1 MNFSSNPKLD
11 SIVFGKLSTKH
22 SIKNDDLGIYF
33 VLEDYNNLEAYISC
47 SEINR
52 WKVNLPRFFSYDKSY
67 PFLVLSYDKNM
78 PILSYS
84 KIKQEQRDNLLKA
97 NVFQNKYVKLFN
109 KILSN
114 LKNSITSEDVDKL
127 INIFHTSFP
136 GDDEYKEVMFNNS
149 DVFETSYYE
158 LLNNPLSLFE
168 DSNESELADKYVD
181 EYNKLVVIKP
191 YTLNKEF
198 KLKIFNENGLNILK
212 SIFSDLQTKYTE
224 FEFKCVSS
232 PTYLIQKTGLT
243 YDEDKK
249 IFEQIE
255 SDINQILDPY
265 LFDLDMKS
273 ELKQI
278 TSKDFSFSF

>member
-1 MNFSSNPKLD
+1 MNFLTKPNID

-33 VLEDYNNLEAYISC
+33 VLEDYGNMEAYISC

-78 PILSYS
+78 PLLSYS
-84 KIKQEQRDNLLKA
+84 KIKEEQRNSLLKA

-114 LKNSITSEDVDKL
+114 LKDSITTEDINKL
-127 INIFHTSFP
+127 INIFHNSFP
-136 GDDEYKEVMFNNS
+136 GDDEYKEVMFTDS
-149 DVFETSYYE
+149 DIFEKTYYE

-181 EYNKLVVIKP
+181 EYNKLVVVKP
-191 YTLNKEF
+191 YVLNKEF

-212 SIFSDLQTKYTE
+212 SIFTDLQNKYSE

-232 PTYLIQKTGLT
+232 PTYLIQKTGLM
-243 YDEDKK
+243 YDEDKQT
-249 IFEQIE
+249 FEQIE
-255 SDINQILDPY
+255 SDLNQILEPY

-278 TSKDFSFSF
+278 TNKDFTFTF